1 MKSSFLAL
9 LLITFSMIPEVVLGR
24 EDCKGYSVPTKEHL
38 KKVSVGIKN
47 ICRNEVECKDHLG
60 IDPATPWQSC
70 LSIEETIVLQDYTQ
84 TYGSLK
90 RPDLLEAI
98 IRRLPMKSVKVFRGS
113 SPLRNSKGDIVKLA
127 VGEVYELPKFVS
139 TSLNQAVAEERFANG
154 VVMIIKAKSAR
165 DIRKY
170 STVSDEE
177 EHILLTGT
185 KLRINRIYSKVLP
198 PLEIEGQMQPAMKVT
213 VYEMTEL

>member
-1 MKSSFLAL
+1 MKSSFLVFVLIAL
-9 LLITFSMIPEVVLGR
+9 SIIPEVVLGK
-24 EDCKGYSVPTKEHL
+24 EDCKGYSIPTKEHL
-38 KKVSVGIKN
+38 KKVSSGIKN

-60 IDPATPWQSC
+60 FNQTGPWQSC

-98 IRRLPMKSVKVFRGS
+98 FKRLPLKSVKVYRGS
-113 SPLRNSKGDIVKLA
+113 SPLRDSKGNIVKLA
-127 VGEVYELPKFVS
+127 VGNVYELPRYVS
-139 TSLNQAVAEERFANG
+139 TSLSQAVAEERFANG
-154 VVMIIKAKSAR
+154 VVLIINAKSAR

-170 STVSDEE
+170 STISDEE
-177 EHILLTGT
+177 EHILLSGT

-198 PLEIEGQMQPAMKVT
+198 PLEVEGQIQPAMKVT
-213 VYEMTEL
+213 VYEMTEV